1 MARRRRERG
10 LRLTYPEVMALL
22 TSHVYEEA
30 RAGATVDES

>member
-1 MARRRRERG
+1 
-10 LRLTYPEVMALL
+10 MALL